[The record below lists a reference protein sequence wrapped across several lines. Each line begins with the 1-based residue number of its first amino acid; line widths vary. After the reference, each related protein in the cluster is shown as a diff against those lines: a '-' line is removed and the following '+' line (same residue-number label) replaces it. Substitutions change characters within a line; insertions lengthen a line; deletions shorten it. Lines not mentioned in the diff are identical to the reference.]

1 VASVCFARKR
11 KYALSGAALTW
22 SALLRVFPMI
32 AFGGWVILIAIHYYR
47 KRTIHP
53 NHQRLIAGCIVC
65 AGLLIPT
72 SMVVAGPESYRD
84 FFAHIK
90 VHNRT
95 PLTNHMGLETILV
108 HDWQGRMRFTRDA
121 TLDDPFELWKQGRR
135 DRFDHLKPVFFAI
148 CGGVFLWLAW
158 ALRRTKSLWIA
169 AGLSIPLVIS
179 LTNLTCYYY
188 CMFLITIPLIRV
200 VPSLAPALLATAG
213 ASQIILKT
221 FYFIDDQYTAES
233 YLFYAMGLLMLYAY
247 SRPFSKER
255 LRAWLDGKREPK
267 SPAAQNPTPP
277 VPTAATT

>member
-1 VASVCFARKR
+1 
-11 KYALSGAALTW
+11 
-22 SALLRVFPMI
+22 M
-32 AFGGWVILIAIHYYR
+32 
-47 KRTIHP
+47 
-53 NHQRLIAGCIVC
+53 C
-65 AGLLIPT
+65 AG
-72 SMVVAGPESYRD
+72 
-84 FFAHIK
+84 
-90 VHNRT
+90 
-95 PLTNHMGLETILV
+95 
-108 HDWQGRMRFTRDA
+108 
-121 TLDDPFELWKQGRR
+121 
-135 DRFDHLKPVFFAI
+135 VF
-148 CGGVFLWLAW
+148 VWLAW

-213 ASQIILKT
+213 ASQIILKS

-267 SPAAQNPTPP
+267 DGAAKPPAAP
-277 VPTAATT
+277 VATATT